1 MVLPLYTNLEKHDPI
16 LLDAAQDLGASAW
29 QRFWKVTWPLSLPGV
44 YAGSALVF
52 IPVLG
57 MFAVPDIL
65 GGTGDILIGNL
76 IKEQFLGTRD
86 WPFGSTLS
94 IMLTLA
100 VLAIAALAMRF
111 SRKALAHA

>member
-1 MVLPLYTNLEKHDPI
+1 
-16 LLDAAQDLGASAW
+16 
-29 QRFWKVTWPLSLPGV
+29 
-44 YAGSALVF
+44 
-52 IPVLG
+52 

-94 IMLTLA
+94 IMLTLM

-111 SRKALAHA
+111 ARRSLAHA